1 MSNINKFHRNRLF
14 RELGICNKSDLKD
27 RAKQLNIKVDEL
39 EYYNDKIIF
48 PDGEV
53 LNKILSFK
61 GYSKLEFKLRLGI
74 IDNELIEWISKN
86 PQIVTNNFKNSINE
100 YSKETKE
107 DFKTSYG
114 KLFKGDCL
122 DIMNS
127 IPNESVDLI
136 FADPPFNLNKVY
148 GDGINDYISEEEYI
162 QWTEKWV
169 LECLRILSPGGAIFI
184 YNIPYWN
191 TYTAS
196 ILNKYANFRHWIAIS
211 MKGLLPVARKLQPEH
226 YSLLYY
232 IKGERPKAFNKQ
244 RIPMQTCR
252 HCGGEIRD
260 YGGKKKGLDPNG
272 LSISD
277 IFTDINPVRHK
288 KYKNREANELPV
300 KLLYRIISLA
310 SNEGDIVFDPFGG
323 SGTTYVVAEYLKR
336 NWIGCE
342 LGGIEDIVERFNS
355 ESMDLNLLDKIHK
368 ESNVLFTEDQV
379 KIRGKNKFWGY
390 EKLEKKVDITRERN

>member
-1 MSNINKFHRNRLF
+1 MSINNEFHVNRLF
-14 RELGICNKSDLKD
+14 EELNIYNKEDLKLM
-27 RAKQLNIKVDEL
+27 AKQLNVKASKL
-39 EYYNDKIIF
+39 MYYNNKMIF
-48 PDGEV
+48 PQGDI
-53 LNKILSFK
+53 LNRILDFK
-61 GYSKLEFKLRLGI
+61 GYSKLELKLKLGI
-74 IDNELIEWISKN
+74 IDNKLIDWISRN
-86 PQIVTNNFKNSINE
+86 SEVITNNFQSNIEEHSTDN
-100 YSKETKE
+100 KEQ
-107 DFKTSYG
+107 FKTSYG

-122 DIMNS
+122 EVMKS
-127 IPNESVDLI
+127 IPDESVDLV

-148 GDGINDYISEEEYI
+148 GDGINDYVSEQEYI
-162 QWTEKWV
+162 GWTEEWV

-191 TYTAS
+191 TYTAN

-211 MKGLLPVARKLQPEH
+211 MKGLLPVAKKLQPEH

-232 IKGERPKAFNKQ
+232 IKGERPKVFNKQ
-244 RIPMQTCR
+244 RISMQTCR

-260 YGGKKKGLDPNG
+260 YGGKKKGLNPNG
-272 LSISD
+272 LSLSD

-310 SNEGDIVFDPFGG
+310 SNEGNTIFDPFGG

-342 LGGIEDIVERFNS
+342 LGSIESIVERFNNK
-355 ESMDLNLLDKIHK
+355 SMDLKLLKDI
-368 ESNVLFTEDQV
+368 ENSSNVLFTEDQV
-379 KIRGKNKFWGY
+379 KIRVKNNFWTY
-390 EKLEKKVDITRERN
+390 EKLEKNIDEKNE

>member
-1 MSNINKFHRNRLF
+1 MTNNKFHINRLF
-14 RELGICNKSDLKD
+14 KELKIHNKAELKYI
-27 RAKQLNIKVDEL
+27 ANQLNIKPNEL
-39 EYYNDKIIF
+39 IYYNDKMLF
-48 PDGEV
+48 PQGEI
-53 LNKILSFK
+53 LKKILEFK
-61 GYSKLEFKLRLGI
+61 GYSELELKLKLGI
-74 IDNELIEWISKN
+74 VDNELIEWISQNTEVIIK
-86 PQIVTNNFKNSINE
+86 NFKNSIDQ
-100 YSKETKE
+100 YSKEKKV
-107 DFKTSYG
+107 DFKTEYG

-122 DIMNS
+122 EVMKN
-127 IPNESVDLI
+127 IPDESVDLV
-136 FADPPFNLNKVY
+136 FADPPFNLNKDY
-148 GDGINDYISEEEYI
+148 GDGINDYVSEQEYI

-191 TYTAS
+191 TYTS
-196 ILNKYANFRHWIAIS
+196 NILNKYANFRHWIAIS

-232 IKGERPKAFNKQ
+232 IKGEKPKVFNKQ

-260 YGGKKKGLDPNG
+260 YGGKKKGLDPRG

-300 KLLYRIISLA
+300 KLLHRIIALA

-342 LGGIEDIVERFNS
+342 LGGIEDIIERFNNKD
-355 ESMDLNLLDKIHK
+355 MDLSLLDDIEKN
-368 ESNVLFTEDQV
+368 SNVLFTEDQV
-379 KIRGKNKFWGY
+379 KIRKKNNFWNY
-390 EKLEKKVDITRERN
+390 EKLEIKSDVINE